1 MFLGGGEV
9 RLRNKGKESDNN
21 NCIELQ
27 QMTSS
32 MTEGEER
39 VQYKNIVAGDPGL
52 VTNTAVATK
61 LGLFTVTGAA
71 IVLACV
77 SCEIGKQVSN
87 YSINY
92 YNGGRY
98 PLPQTLLVVVLELLK
113 LAATFLRLRCRT
125 PSFDKPSIKASFKF
139 LLPSVIYAVN
149 NNIYLAGLILVPPPI
164 WVILC
169 SFRTVVTTFIYKFI
183 LKRDVTTLQFVGS
196 FLIVLSIVVAKLG
209 DLLSSDGG
217 NTIPAMAI
225 VFAVVSSFNS
235 VGVSV
240 YQEQL
245 FKNSGENFLEQ
256 QFWLYLYG
264 VAVALMVHLVSS
276 PTALLPAAILHQ
288 LTAASATTQLFLALG
303 LLFSSVGGLVVAA
316 ILKKLDNVVKEYSSA
331 TANMFTAVLCAGLFP
346 DKFRITWFIVLAMTL
361 LFTGIFFYE
370 RKSLKLKSSK
380 ESLSKCDSSQL
391 LVEQKTE
398 SSSQQ

>member
-1 MFLGGGEV
+1 MG
-9 RLRNKGKESDNN
+9 
-21 NCIELQ
+21 
-27 QMTSS
+27 
-32 MTEGEER
+32 
-39 VQYKNIVAGDPGL
+39 
-52 VTNTAVATK
+52 
-61 LGLFTVTGAA
+61 
-71 IVLACV
+71 
-77 SCEIGKQVSN
+77 
-87 YSINY
+87 
-92 YNGGRY
+92 
-98 PLPQTLLVVVLELLK
+98 
-113 LAATFLRLRCRT
+113 
-125 PSFDKPSIKASFKF
+125 
-139 LLPSVIYAVN
+139 IYAVN

-209 DLLSSDGG
+209 DLLSSSGG
-217 NTIPAMAI
+217 NVIPMMAI

-264 VAVALMVHLVSS
+264 MLVASVVHIISS
-276 PTALLPAAILHQ
+276 PDLNPGLV
-288 LTAASATTQLFLALG
+288 LTNLQSPDTKVQVFVVLG

-331 TANMFTAVLCAGLFP
+331 TANMFTAVLCAGPFP

-380 ESLSKCDSSQL
+380 ESLSNCDSSPL

-398 SSSQQ
+398 SNSK